1 MEAQSVTLLL
11 AFGAGILSFIS
22 PCVLPLVPVYVA
34 HLAGSTA
41 HESEG
46 RRMNTFLHALSF
58 VIGFSL
64 VFVALGAAMGL
75 IGSAVAP
82 QMPLLRK
89 VVGVVLVALG
99 IHLTGLVKIPWL
111 YREKRLNYAPRSAPG
126 FARSFLV
133 GSAFSI
139 GWTPC
144 IGPILGA
151 IFALAW
157 DSQTVGQG
165 ASLLAAYSLG
175 LGVPFLAAGLALTF
189 VSSQLKRLN
198 RFLNLI
204 SIVSGLTLIVLG
216 VLIFTG
222 TLEKLSRYFTL
233 FGGTTP

>member
-1 MEAQSVTLLL
+1 MEVQSFSLFL

-41 HESEG
+41 SESEG
-46 RRMNTFLHALSF
+46 RRASTFFHALSF

-89 VVGVVLVALG
+89 IVGVVLVVLG

-111 YREKRLNYAPRSAPG
+111 YREARLDYAPRGAPG
-126 FARSFLV
+126 YARSFLV

-144 IGPILGA
+144 VGPILGA

-157 DSQTVGQG
+157 DTQTVGQG
-165 ASLLAAYSLG
+165 AAMLAAYSFG

-189 VSSQLKRLN
+189 VSSQLKKLN
-198 RFLNLI
+198 RYLSVV
-204 SIVSGLTLIVLG
+204 SIISGLALIVIG

-222 TLEKLSRYFTL
+222 TLEKLSQYFTL